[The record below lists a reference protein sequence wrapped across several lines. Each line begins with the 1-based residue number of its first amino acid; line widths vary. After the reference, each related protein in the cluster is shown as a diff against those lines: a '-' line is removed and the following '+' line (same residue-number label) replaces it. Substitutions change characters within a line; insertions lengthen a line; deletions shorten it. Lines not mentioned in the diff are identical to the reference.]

1 MLTLKVPKMTC
12 GHCASTVTTAIKTVD
27 ADANVEIDL
36 TQQQVTIKKS
46 SADAITLTAVLEEAG
61 YPNELV

>member
-1 MLTLKVPKMTC
+1 MMKLKVPKMTC

-36 TQQQVTIKKS
+36 AEQQVTIES
-46 SADAITLTAVLEEAG
+46 HADADTLAAVLVEAG
-61 YPNELV
+61 YPNESV

>member
-27 ADANVEIDL
+27 ADANVDIDL
-36 TQQQVTIKKS
+36 TKQQVTIKS
-46 SADAITLTAVLEEAG
+46 HADADTLTAVLVEAG
-61 YPNELV
+61 YPNESV

>member
-1 MLTLKVPKMTC
+1 MPKFNVPKMTC

-36 TQQQVTIKKS
+36 AQQQVTIES
-46 SADAITLTAVLEEAG
+46 SADTAALAAVLEEAG
-61 YPNELV
+61 YPNELA

>member
-1 MLTLKVPKMTC
+1 MLKLKVPKMTC

-36 TQQQVTIKKS
+36 TQQQVTIES
-46 SADAITLTAVLEEAG
+46 SADATALSAVLVEAG
-61 YPNELV
+61 YPNESA

>member
-1 MLTLKVPKMTC
+1 MPTFNVPKMTC

-36 TQQQVTIKKS
+36 TQQQVTIES
-46 SADAITLTAVLEEAG
+46 SADTAALAAVLEEAG
-61 YPNELV
+61 YPNELA

>member
-1 MLTLKVPKMTC
+1 MLKLKVPKMTC

-27 ADANVEIDL
+27 ADANVGIDL
-36 TQQQVTIKKS
+36 DNQQVTVEGTAD
-46 SADAITLTAVLEEAG
+46 SAAIAAVLEEAG